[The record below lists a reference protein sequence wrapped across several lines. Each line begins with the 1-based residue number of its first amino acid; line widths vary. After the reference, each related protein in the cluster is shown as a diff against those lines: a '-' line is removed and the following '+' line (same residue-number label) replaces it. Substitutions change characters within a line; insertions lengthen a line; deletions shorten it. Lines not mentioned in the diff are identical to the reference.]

1 MTTPNIAS
9 VVKTGLFA
17 DNWSTPEH
25 LTNVNGTLYF
35 TANDG
40 VHGQEL
46 WKIDSKGEAVLVKD
60 INAGGGWS
68 RPDSLTSVNGT
79 LYFAATD
86 IARKRE
92 LWKVGSNGSAEI
104 VTKLDS
110 GDSGSQPK
118 DLINV
123 NNILYFTTY
132 KSEKERELWK
142 IDSMG
147 NFSLVKSGLFY
158 SDSFKLTNINNA
170 LYFNA
175 SDGVNVTALWKID
188 TNGNTTLIKS
198 NDFDRSISVS
208 PINVNGVP
216 YFAANFSGREE
227 LWKINENGIAAA
239 LPNINVRDNKS
250 NIRNITSVRG
260 TIYFTSNDA
269 AAGAKLWKID
279 SDKSAILVK
288 NISPSY
294 SDSKS
299 PIFEFINVGS
309 TVYFTS
315 SDSVGED
322 KLWKIGSNGNAVL
335 VRDIIS
341 NTGTSKI
348 SNLTNVN
355 GTLYFKSNNGT
366 KTQSW
371 KISADGNTVEESS
384 DKYNLANGI
393 DVNGTFYFSA
403 NDANNGKELWKLDEN
418 NSPVLSNNINKQYT
432 GASNFNS
439 VNGIL
444 YFYGRDTD
452 NIGKLW
458 KLDQSGNA
466 IPVKYTKPGSI
477 PSSLSN
483 FINVN
488 GKLYFTAKD
497 DANSTKELQT
507 SELWKLDKNG
517 DAILVKDINSGSS
530 LSNLSNFMNLNGTP
544 YFTVTDAT
552 NSKKL
557 WRLDGS
563 GSAVPVISIAS
574 SSEYDSGL
582 ANATNINGILYF
594 LKGKELLKI
603 DTNNN
608 TLSTVTSFSD
618 GYISSLTN
626 VNDTLYIVVAN
637 GKELWKI
644 EANGNAAIVTIVS
657 SDIKF
662 ISHATN
668 ANGTFFF
675 STSSTD
681 DSSKQTLWRIDA
693 SGVVKSI
700 NASYVDKSIKVNDT
714 LYFTAIDAK
723 GTGLWK
729 IDSKGDAVL
738 LKDIDSSMMY
748 SQSTLSNVNGTLY
761 FCATNAA
768 NGNELWKIDANG
780 NAVLVKDINVG
791 AGSSSPS
798 NLTNINGTLYFSAS
812 DPINGRELWQSDGT
826 AEGTK
831 VIDLVAG
838 LDSSSPFDLINHDGK
853 LFFSAFDTKSGTRSL
868 WQLGSKIENNVNV
881 PVINSVATIS
891 GMATAVVTEDTATP
905 KLLTTGTLTVNDVDA
920 GENKFNTTV
929 TSANGNLGNLTITDA
944 GAYTYSVDNNKVQS
958 LGANQTKLETFTV
971 KSVDG
976 TATKDIIVTVKGVND
991 APIVVRDIQDN
1002 TATENSLFNFTI
1014 PVGSFTDLDSGDK
1027 IATTATLANGSP
1039 LPSWLTFNAT
1049 TGTFS
1054 GKPVAANVGSLNI
1067 KVTARDNS
1075 NATVSDIFVLTIN
1088 PLNLTGKLTTTN
1100 NLTGTASNNIITG
1113 GNLDDTLNGGAG
1125 NDTLIGGAGND
1136 TLIGGSGNDTLSGE
1150 AGNDTL
1156 SGGEGNDTFKINV
1169 NTVQG
1174 KDTINGDSGIDTL
1187 DFSGSTLGIKIDLF
1201 NTAVQTVNQNLVLT
1215 VVNLENVKGGSGN
1228 DKIAGNSQN
1237 NILTGGTGRDTFV
1250 FSGNASKTLA
1260 SIGIDTIQD
1269 FAVADDKIQLS
1280 KSTLIML
1287 STIGTLA
1294 ANKFSVVASDAA
1306 AAKALGAIAY
1316 NSTNGKLFYN
1326 SNLGADGFGTNGGQ
1340 FAQLTAGLALTNTM
1354 FEVIA

>member
-17 DNWSTPEH
+17 DSWSTPEN

-60 INAGGGWS
+60 INAGRGWS
-68 RPDSLTSVNGT
+68 KPDYLTNVNGT
-79 LYFAATD
+79 LYFVATD
-86 IARKRE
+86 IAKKRE

-110 GDSGSQPK
+110 GNFGSQLK

-132 KSEKERELWK
+132 KADKERELWK
-142 IDSMG
+142 LDSMG
-147 NFSLVKSGLFY
+147 KPISIKSGLFY
-158 SDSFKLTNINNA
+158 SDSLKLTNINNI

-175 SDGVNVTALWKID
+175 SDGVNITALWKID
-188 TNGNTTLIKS
+188 TNGNVTSVKS
-198 NDFDRSISVS
+198 NISGQNISAS
-208 PINVNGVP
+208 PINVNGIP
-216 YFAANFSGREE
+216 YFVADFYGREE
-227 LWKINENGIAAA
+227 LWTINESGIAAP
-239 LPNINVRDNKS
+239 LQSVNTGNNKS
-250 NIRNITSVRG
+250 NIKNITNIWG
-260 TIYFTSNDA
+260 KIYFTSNDVIN
-269 AAGAKLWKID
+269 GAKLWRID
-279 SDKSAILVK
+279 NEQGSVLVK
-288 NISPSY
+288 TISPSY
-294 SDSKS
+294 SDINL
-299 PIFEFINVGS
+299 PRFEFINVGG

-315 SDSVGED
+315 SDSIDED

-335 VRDIIS
+335 VRDVNS
-341 NTGTSKI
+341 TTGISKI

-366 KTQSW
+366 ETKSW
-371 KISADGNTVEESS
+371 KISTDSNTVEESS

-393 DVNGTFYFSA
+393 DTNGTFYFSA

-418 NSPVLSNNINKQYT
+418 KNPILSNNINKQPN
-432 GASNFNS
+432 GIANFNS
-439 VNGIL
+439 VNGTL
-444 YFYGRDTD
+444 YFTAIAAD
-452 NIGKLW
+452 NSSKLW

-466 IPVKYTKPGSI
+466 VLVKYPNFSST
-477 PSSLSN
+477 PSNIYN

-488 GKLYFTAKD
+488 GNLYFTAKD
-497 DANSTKELQT
+497 DVNSTKELWV

-517 DAILVKDINSGSS
+517 DAVLVKDIKSGSS
-530 LSNLSNFMNLNGTP
+530 LSNLSSFRNLEGTP
-544 YFTVTDAT
+544 YFTIKDAA

-557 WRLDGS
+557 WKLDENGN
-563 GSAVPVISIAS
+563 AISIINIVS
-574 SSEYDSGL
+574 SDAYESGL
-582 ANATNINGILYF
+582 INATNINGILYF
-594 LKGKELLKI
+594 SKEKELLKI

-608 TLSTVTSFSD
+608 ILSTAASFSN
-618 GYISSLTN
+618 GAISSLTN
-626 VNDTLYIVVAN
+626 VNGTLYIVAAD
-637 GKELWKI
+637 GKEVWKI
-644 EANGNAAIVTIVS
+644 NENGDAVIVTTVS
-657 SDIKF
+657 SDMRF
-662 ISHATN
+662 ITHSTN
-668 ANGTFFF
+668 ADGTFFF
-675 STSSTD
+675 STRPTD
-681 DSSKQTLWRIDA
+681 DSAKQTLWRINT
-693 SGVVKSI
+693 SGVAKSI
-700 NASYVDKSIKVNDT
+700 NASDIDKSIKVNDT
-714 LYFTAIDAK
+714 LYFTAFDAN

-729 IDSKGDAVL
+729 IDSKGDAVFI
-738 LKDIDSSMMY
+738 KDIDSTSMY
-748 SQSTLSNVNGTLY
+748 GQSTLSNVNGTLY

-791 AGSSSPS
+791 AGSSNPS
-798 NLTNINGTLYFSAS
+798 SLTNFNGTLYFSAYN
-812 DPINGRELWQSDGT
+812 PINGQELWQSDGT

-831 VIDLVAG
+831 VIDLAAG

-868 WQLGSKIENNVNV
+868 WQLGSKTETNVSV
-881 PVINSVATIS
+881 PVINNVATIS
-891 GMATAVVTEDTATP
+891 GVATAAVTEDTATP

-929 TSANGNLGNLTITDA
+929 ISANGNLGNLTITDA
-944 GAYTYSVDNNKVQS
+944 GAYTYSVDNSKVQS
-958 LGANQTKLETFTV
+958 LSANQTKLETFTV
-971 KSVDG
+971 KSIDG

-991 APIVVRDIQDN
+991 APIVVREIQDN

-1027 IATTATLANGSP
+1027 IATTATLANSSP

-1075 NATVSDIFVLTIN
+1075 NATVSDTFVLTIN
-1088 PLNLTGKLTTTN
+1088 PLNLTGKLTTVN

-1113 GNLDDTLNGGAG
+1113 GNLDDTLSGGAG

-1136 TLIGGSGNDTLSGE
+1136 TLIGGTGNDTLSGE
-1150 AGNDTL
+1150 AGNDNF

-1169 NTVQG
+1169 NTAQG

-1187 DFSGSTLGIKIDLF
+1187 DFSGSTLDIKIDLSS
-1201 NTAVQTVNQNLVLT
+1201 TAVQTVNQNLVLT
-1215 VVNLENVKGGSGN
+1215 VVNLENVKGGIGD

-1237 NILTGGTGRDTFV
+1237 NILNGGTGRDIFV
-1250 FSGNASKTLA
+1250 FNGNTSKTLS

-1280 KSTLIML
+1280 KSTLSML

-1294 ANKFSVVASDAA
+1294 ANKFSVVASDSAA
-1306 AAKALGAIAY
+1306 ANAIGAIAY
-1316 NSTNGKLFYN
+1316 NITNGKLFYN
-1326 SNLGADGFGTNGGQ
+1326 SNLGAGGFGNNGGQ

-1354 FEVIA
+1354 FELIA